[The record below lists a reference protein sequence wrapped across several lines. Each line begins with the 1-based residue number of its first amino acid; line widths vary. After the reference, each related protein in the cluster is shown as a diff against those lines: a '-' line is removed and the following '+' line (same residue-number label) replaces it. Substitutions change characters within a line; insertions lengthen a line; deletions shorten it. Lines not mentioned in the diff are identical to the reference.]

1 MILAPPSIMIYSIP
15 LLCMLLHVGIS
26 TTVASDGK
34 VNPLGIA
41 STSYLRGSLGESNN
55 GLLPARSKTSI
66 SSRLMGIIKYN
77 GEDITDDYSPTPVA
91 IPLHVHLSDTP
102 RILEHVNRFEQAV
115 IGFISASMPKDGF
128 GEFMSASVL
137 EQRLIWEEDTS
148 SICLK
153 VYFKVDAFVSND
165 IDRNK
170 LKRATQKLLNTRS
183 DIFQEYY
190 LYKSSKDI
198 ADNDEAQSIAMN
210 LSFRPP
216 ISFAAVAFGL
226 CGIAGSIGYL
236 YWKTTVN
243 QPTVNDETKSN
254 HNHDPTEINSK
265 PTLETSESFAND
277 SYLDH
282 SLTFPMQYHEK
293 QPEEWDDISG
303 PDDLTDDGSFNAS
316 VVFCP
321 SVLQRGNELSVIRAN
336 IEDNTD
342 SDSSNEDDSSVV
354 KFRSPPL
361 SPEALQEF
369 DMALRQ
375 AEF

>member
-1 MILAPPSIMIYSIP
+1 MHWNENDHINNRKMIYSIP
-15 LLCMLLHVGIS
+15 LLCMLLPGIHAVS
-26 TTVASDGK
+26 VSAASDEK
-34 VNPLGIA
+34 VNQLGQA
-41 STSYLRGSLGESNN
+41 STSYLRGSLGESNS
-55 GLLPARSKTSI
+55 GLLPARSNT
-66 SSRLMGIIKYN
+66 L
-77 GEDITDDYSPTPVA
+77 ITDDYSPTSVT

-102 RILEHVNRFEQAV
+102 RILEDVNRFEQAV
-115 IGFISASMPKDGF
+115 IEFISASMPKDGF
-128 GEFMSASVL
+128 GRFMSASVL

-148 SICLK
+148 SIGLK
-153 VYFKVDAFVSND
+153 VYFQVDVFVSND
-165 IDRNK
+165 IHRNK

-183 DIFQEYY
+183 DIFQAY
-190 LYKSSKDI
+190 LYKSSKGT
-198 ADNDEAQSIAMN
+198 ADTDEEESIAMK
-210 LSFRPP
+210 LLLRPP

-226 CGIAGSIGYL
+226 CGIVGSIGYL
-236 YWKTTVN
+236 SWKTKVN
-243 QPTVNDETKSN
+243 QPTVNEETKTN
-254 HNHDPTEINSK
+254 HEPAEINSK

-321 SVLQRGNELSVIRAN
+321 SVLQRGNELSAIRAN

-342 SDSSNEDDSSVV
+342 SDSSDEDDSSIGR
-354 KFRSPPL
+354 FNSPPL